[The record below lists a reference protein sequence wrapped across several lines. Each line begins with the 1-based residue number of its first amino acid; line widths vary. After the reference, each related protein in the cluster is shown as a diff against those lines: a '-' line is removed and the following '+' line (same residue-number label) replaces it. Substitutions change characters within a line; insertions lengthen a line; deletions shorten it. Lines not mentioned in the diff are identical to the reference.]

1 MNQRERALLFLEKA
15 AEDEAVV
22 SEWAGSPLISDTIFG
37 FHCQQAVEKL
47 LKATLIYAG
56 IDFRRTHD
64 LRELMDIMSD
74 KGLPL
79 PETLTDLDTLTPYAV
94 EYRYEDVAL
103 EEEPMD
109 RHSACEMIRKLRA
122 WVEETLK

>member
-1 MNQRERALLFLEKA
+1 MNRRERALLFPENA
-15 AEDEAVV
+15 AGDGAVV
-22 SEWAGSPLISDTIFG
+22 SGWAGSLLVSDTIFG
-37 FHCQQAVEKL
+37 FHCQRAVEKL
-47 LKATLIYAG
+47 LKASLIYAG
-56 IDFRRTHD
+56 IEFRRTHD
-64 LRELMDIMSD
+64 LRELMDLMSD

-103 EEEPMD
+103 EEESMD

-122 WVEETLK
+122 WVEENLK